1 MAATGYTPIQLYYS
15 TTAAAVPTAGNL
27 SSGELAINITDGK
40 LYYKSN
46 AGVVTLLA
54 GATAGPAGGSN
65 TQVQFNSSG
74 ALAGSANMTFN
85 GTTLVVNDLTDSS
98 LTATRVVYAGT
109 AGNLVDSANL
119 TFNGTTL
126 TPNALTVTNAV
137 TLTGGTANGVLYLN
151 GSKVATSGSALTFD
165 GNIFGVNSTSNNL
178 TANFNSDNASGLYIR
193 FQNSGTSIGDVGSGL
208 NLYTGGSASDFGINA
223 RTGSL
228 IFSQGNTYRGRFDTS
243 GNLLVNLATA
253 LANGKLQV
261 AGSIGLSGNTEIRQA
276 TNSDGNTLRLLATQ
290 VVVGATNAMSYG
302 YAGSALLASFA
313 SAASATVL
321 EVGGNVAGHRLTVT
335 NDSTGQSGNLNYTN
349 TGGSRFYV
357 NSLTGY
363 AGFGTSSPVDQVSI
377 TTVDGGNTAAKL
389 RLTGS
394 NAGGIINFYNTT
406 FPTGQFNFDQ
416 SGNFT
421 LSQSLLYA
429 TSTIY
434 PTLTIDT
441 SQQLF
446 MKANVTGFTD
456 IKALRASAFGYST
469 TSYGA
474 LIIGATSG
482 NITPCINVDPVANT
496 GGAFSGTGGE
506 VMFRNGVGFIQ
517 PNSANTNFNPILTFD
532 TAGNGFYVTK
542 SIGLGGTSPTSSGV
556 GITFPATQSAS
567 SNANTLDDYEEG
579 SWTPVLNFSG
589 GTTGIVASYA
599 TGSYVKV
606 GKVVHAWCSIYL
618 SNKGS
623 STGDA
628 SVAGLPFV
636 GSNGFYNEQTGSI
649 ADVNSITFGGI
660 MMVRVG
666 YSVIAGNI
674 SAIQL
679 FQVTSGNAQTQVTNT
694 GFINSSSFSCYV
706 CYTTS

>member
-1 MAATGYTPIQLYYS
+1 MTTILIKKKDTAGAPAPGDLTNAAGGTEIAVNTATKRIYTKDSGGNVVELGTNATSSTIADLTVTNS
-15 TTAAAVPTAGNL
+15 TTLSYGTAN
-27 SSGELAINITDGK
+27 
-40 LYYKSN
+40 
-46 AGVVTLLA
+46 
-54 GATAGPAGGSN
+54 
-65 TQVQFNSSG
+65 QVQYLNASK
-74 ALAGSANMTFN
+74 LLVGSANLLF
-85 GTTLVVNDLTDSS
+85 D
-98 LTATRVVYAGT
+98 
-109 AGNLVDSANL
+109 
-119 TFNGTTL
+119 GTTL

-151 GSKVATSGSALTFD
+151 GSKVATSGAALTFD
-165 GNIFGVNSTSNNL
+165 GTIFGVASTGNRVANLNST
-178 TANFNSDNASGLYIR
+178 NASGVYLT
-193 FQNSGTSIGDVGSGL
+193 FQNSGTTIGDIGSAA
-208 NLYTGGSASDFGINA
+208 NLYSGGTLGDFGINS
-223 RTGSL
+223 RPGNSL
-228 IFSQGNTYRGRFDTS
+228 IFSSANTYRGRFDTS

-302 YAGSALLASFA
+302 YAGSALLASF
-313 SAASATVL
+313 SNAASATVL
-321 EVGGNVAGHRLTVT
+321 EVGGNTAGHRLTVT

-349 TGGSRFYV
+349 VGGSRFYV

-363 AGFGTSSPVDQVSI
+363 AGFGTSSPTDQVQI

-389 RLTGS
+389 RLVGS

-482 NITPCINVDPVANT
+482 NVTPCFNVDPVANA
-496 GGAFSGTGGE
+496 GGSFSGTGGE

-542 SIGLGGTSPTSSGV
+542 SIGVGGTSPTSSGV
-556 GITFPATQSAS
+556 GITFPAAQSAS

-579 SWTPVLNFSG
+579 TFTPVLKLG
-589 GTTGIVASYA
+589 ATTQTL
-599 TGSYVKV
+599 TGSSKANYTKIGNIVYFTAELYFTKS
-606 GKVVHAWCSIYL
+606 G
-618 SNKGS
+618 
-623 STGDA
+623 TGDLDV
-628 SVAGLPFV
+628 SGMPFTAAAIRQCGV
-636 GSNGFYNEQTGSI
+636 SFYYQ
-649 ADVNSITFGGI
+649 F
-660 MMVRVG
+660 
-666 YSVIAGNI
+666 
-674 SAIQL
+674 
-679 FQVTSGNAQTQVTNT
+679 
-694 GFINSSSFSCYV
+694 
-706 CYTTS
+706 YTTSMPTTNSLTYIEASGTSFAPQYMPAGGTQTAALNDTMFTGSTNYFYFAGTYQVA